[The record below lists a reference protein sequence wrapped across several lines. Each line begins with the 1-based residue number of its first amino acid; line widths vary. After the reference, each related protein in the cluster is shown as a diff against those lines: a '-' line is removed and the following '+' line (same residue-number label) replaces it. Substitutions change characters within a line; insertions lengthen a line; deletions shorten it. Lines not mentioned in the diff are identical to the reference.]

1 MRILAG
7 ISSPS
12 KVDLRQRSLALI
24 DDISAKPLQRFQ
36 LLCLTDL
43 SPPVAKA
50 SLPTKVQFMPAN
62 SSSHPADLTHLA
74 VAGYRSLQQLL
85 LPLAGLTVVCGANG
99 CGKSNLYRSLG
110 LISAAARGDLV
121 AALAAEG
128 GLPALFWA
136 GPQHTSAAMRC
147 GEQPVQGNLRREGAR
162 LRLGFAGKTLSYAI
176 ELGYRADDQTS
187 AFVLD
192 PEIKREWIWAGGPF
206 HPRSLLVQ
214 RSGAV
219 VERCGEGGSSRPLA
233 LEVSPHESLFTAVS
247 DPLEAPEVFQLRNT
261 ILSWRFYDSFRTD
274 RQAPARSG
282 RIATRT
288 PSLAGD
294 GCDLAAAVQTILEI
308 GDRDGLQ
315 AAIADA
321 FPGCRLAVHTAQ
333 PLFRLQ
339 LHQPGLLR
347 PLEAAE
353 LSDGTL
359 RYLLLAAALFSPRL
373 PPLLVL
379 NEPENSLHP
388 DLLLPLARLIG
399 AVAER
404 TQVWVVAHAE
414 ALITALEAT
423 PGCRLLR
430 LERELG
436 ATVLPGQTVLERAAW
451 RWPV

>member
-1 MRILAG
+1 VSRQPT
-7 ISSPS
+7 SPG
-12 KVDLRQRSLALI
+12 
-24 DDISAKPLQRFQ
+24 
-36 LLCLTDL
+36 T
-43 SPPVAKA
+43 PPAA
-50 SLPTKVQFMPAN
+50 I
-62 SSSHPADLTHLA
+62 THLA
-74 VAGYRSLQQLL
+74 VAGYRSLQQLT
-85 LPLAGLTVVCGANG
+85 LPLGGLTLVCGANG
-99 CGKSNLYRSLG
+99 SGKSNLYRSLG
-110 LISAAARGDLV
+110 LIAAAARGDLV

-128 GLPALFWA
+128 GLPAVFWA
-136 GPQHTSAAMRC
+136 GPERTTREMRR
-147 GEQPVQGNLRREGAR
+147 GEQPVQGSSGRREAAR
-162 LRLGFAGKTLSYAI
+162 LRLGIACETLSYAI
-176 ELGYRADDQTS
+176 ELGYRADDHTS

-214 RSGAV
+214 RTGAV
-219 VERCGEGGSSRPLA
+219 VERCGEGGPSRPLA

-294 GCDLAAAVQTILEI
+294 GGDLAAAVQTILEI
-308 GDRDGLQ
+308 GDANAFQD
-315 AAIADA
+315 AIADA
-321 FPGCRLAVHTAQ
+321 FPACRLSVDIAQ
-333 PLFRLQ
+333 PIFRLQ

-347 PLEAAE
+347 PLEATE

-388 DLLLPLARLIG
+388 DLLAPMARLIA

-414 ALITALEAT
+414 ALITALEKS

-436 ATVLPGQTVLERAAW
+436 ATVLQGQTVLERAAW
-451 RWPV
+451 RWPG

>member
-1 MRILAG
+1 MNAR
-7 ISSPS
+7 SP
-12 KVDLRQRSLALI
+12 AL
-24 DDISAKPLQRFQ
+24 S
-36 LLCLTDL
+36 
-43 SPPVAKA
+43 
-50 SLPTKVQFMPAN
+50 
-62 SSSHPADLTHLA
+62 HLA
-74 VAGYRSLQQLL
+74 VNGYRSLQQLS
-85 LPLAGLTVVCGANG
+85 LPLGGLTLVCGANG

-110 LISAAARGDLV
+110 LIAAAARGDLV

-128 GLPALFWA
+128 GLPAVFWA
-136 GPQHTSAAMRC
+136 GPARSSASSRRA
-147 GEQPVQGNLRREGAR
+147 EQPLQGGLRHEAVR
-162 LRLGFAGKTLSYAI
+162 LRLGFAGDALSYAI
-176 ELGYRADDQTS
+176 ELGYRADDQRS

-214 RSGAV
+214 RNGAV
-219 VERCGEGGSSRPLA
+219 VERCGEGRSVPLA
-233 LEVSPHESLFTAVS
+233 LEVASHESLFTAVS
-247 DPLEAPEVFQLRNT
+247 DPLDAPEVFQLRRT

-274 RQAPARSG
+274 RQAPARLG
-282 RIATRT
+282 RLATRT
-288 PSLAGD
+288 PSLSGD
-294 GCDLAAAVQTILEI
+294 GGDLAAAVQTILEI
-308 GDRDGLQ
+308 GDREGLQ

-321 FPGCRLAVHTAQ
+321 FPGCSLAVDTSQ

-339 LHQPGLLR
+339 LSQPGLLR
-347 PLEAAE
+347 PLEASE

-359 RYLLLAAALFSPRL
+359 RYLLLTAALFSPRL

-388 DLLLPLARLIG
+388 DLLAPLARLIA

-414 ALITALEAT
+414 PLIAALSAA

-436 ATVLPGQTVLERAAW
+436 ATLLPGQTVLERAAW
-451 RWPV
+451 RWP

>member
-1 MRILAG
+1 MKALSREPTTSSATAG
-7 ISSPS
+7 
-12 KVDLRQRSLALI
+12 SL
-24 DDISAKPLQRFQ
+24 S
-36 LLCLTDL
+36 
-43 SPPVAKA
+43 
-50 SLPTKVQFMPAN
+50 
-62 SSSHPADLTHLA
+62 HLA
-74 VAGYRSLQQLL
+74 VAGYRSLQQLT
-85 LPLAGLTVVCGANG
+85 LPLGGLTLVCGANG
-99 CGKSNLYRSLG
+99 SGKSNLYRSLG
-110 LISAAARGDLV
+110 LIAAAARGDLV

-128 GLPALFWA
+128 GLPAVFWA
-136 GPQHTSAAMRC
+136 GPERTTREMRR
-147 GEQPVQGNLRREGAR
+147 GEQPVQGSSGRREAAR
-162 LRLGFAGKTLSYAI
+162 LRLGIAGETLSYAI
-176 ELGYRADDQTS
+176 ELGYRADDYTS

-214 RSGAV
+214 RTGAV
-219 VERCGEGGSSRPLA
+219 VERCGEGGPSRPLA

-294 GCDLAAAVQTILEI
+294 GGDLAAAVQTILEI
-308 GDRDGLQ
+308 GDADAFQ
-315 AAIADA
+315 SAIADA
-321 FPGCRLAVHTAQ
+321 FPACRLTVDIAQ
-333 PLFRLQ
+333 PIFRMQ

-347 PLEAAE
+347 PLEATE

-359 RYLLLAAALFSPRL
+359 RYLLLTAALFSPRL

-388 DLLLPLARLIG
+388 DLLAPLARLIA

-451 RWPV
+451 RWPG

>member
-1 MRILAG
+1 MPYRG
-7 ISSPS
+7 E
-12 KVDLRQRSLALI
+12 
-24 DDISAKPLQRFQ
+24 
-36 LLCLTDL
+36 T
-43 SPPVAKA
+43 KA
-50 SLPTKVQFMPAN
+50 PA
-62 SSSHPADLTHLA
+62 LTHLA
-74 VAGYRSLQQLL
+74 VAGYRSLQQLT
-85 LPLAGLTVVCGANG
+85 LPLGGLTLVCGANG
-99 CGKSNLYRSLG
+99 SGKSNLYRSLG
-110 LISAAARGDLV
+110 LIAAAARGDLV

-128 GLPALFWA
+128 GLPAVFWA
-136 GPQHTSAAMRC
+136 GPERTTSAMRR
-147 GEQPVQGNLRREGAR
+147 GEQRVQGSSGRREAAR
-162 LRLGFAGKTLSYAI
+162 LRLGIVGETLSYAI
-176 ELGYRADDQTS
+176 ELGYGADDHTS
-187 AFVLD
+187 AFALD

-214 RSGAV
+214 RSGSV

-233 LEVSPHESLFTAVS
+233 LEVSPHESLFTAAS
-247 DPLEAPEVFQLRNT
+247 DPLEAPEVFQLRRT

-294 GCDLAAAVQTILEI
+294 GGDLAAAVQTILEI
-308 GDRDGLQ
+308 GDADAFQ

-321 FPGCRLAVHTAQ
+321 FPGCHLTVDTSAA
-333 PLFRLQ
+333 LFQLQ

-347 PLEAAE
+347 PLDATE

-373 PPLLVL
+373 PPLMVL

-388 DLLLPLARLIG
+388 DLLAPLARLIA

-414 ALITALEAT
+414 ALISSLETT

-436 ATVLPGQTVLERAAW
+436 ATLLPGQTVLERAAW
-451 RWPV
+451 RWPA

>member
-1 MRILAG
+1 M
-7 ISSPS
+7 
-12 KVDLRQRSLALI
+12 KAL
-24 DDISAKPLQRFQ
+24 SRE
-36 LLCLTDL
+36 
-43 SPPVAKA
+43 
-50 SLPTKVQFMPAN
+50 PTK
-62 SSSHPADLTHLA
+62 SSATAGSLTHLA
-74 VAGYRSLQQLL
+74 VAGYRSLQQLT
-85 LPLAGLTVVCGANG
+85 LPLGGLTLVCGANG
-99 CGKSNLYRSLG
+99 SGKSNLYRSLG
-110 LISAAARGDLV
+110 LIAAAARGDLV

-128 GLPALFWA
+128 GLPAVFWA
-136 GPQHTSAAMRC
+136 GPERTTREMRR
-147 GEQPVQGNLRREGAR
+147 GEQPVQGSSGRREAAR
-162 LRLGFAGKTLSYAI
+162 LRLGIACETLSYAI
-176 ELGYRADDQTS
+176 ELGYRADDHTS

-214 RSGAV
+214 RTGAV
-219 VERCGEGGSSRPLA
+219 VERCGEGGPSRPLA

-294 GCDLAAAVQTILEI
+294 GGDLAAAVQTILEI
-308 GDRDGLQ
+308 GDADAFQ
-315 AAIADA
+315 DAIADA
-321 FPGCRLAVHTAQ
+321 FPACRLTVDIAQ
-333 PLFRLQ
+333 PIFRLQ

-347 PLEAAE
+347 PLEATE

-388 DLLLPLARLIG
+388 DLLAPLARLIA

-436 ATVLPGQTVLERAAW
+436 ATVLPGQTMLERAAW
-451 RWPV
+451 RWPG

>member
-1 MRILAG
+1 MPDRG
-7 ISSPS
+7 NTQSP
-12 KVDLRQRSLALI
+12 A
-24 DDISAKPLQRFQ
+24 
-36 LLCLTDL
+36 
-43 SPPVAKA
+43 
-50 SLPTKVQFMPAN
+50 
-62 SSSHPADLTHLA
+62 LTHLA
-74 VAGYRSLQQLL
+74 VAGYRSLQQLT
-85 LPLAGLTVVCGANG
+85 LPLGGLTLVCGANG

-110 LISAAARGDLV
+110 LIAAAARGDLV

-128 GLPALFWA
+128 GLPAVFWA
-136 GPQHTSAAMRC
+136 GPERTTREMRRS
-147 GEQPVQGNLRREGAR
+147 EQPVQGSSGRRQAAR
-162 LRLGFAGKTLSYAI
+162 LRLGIACETLSYAI

-214 RSGAV
+214 RTGAV
-219 VERCGEGGSSRPLA
+219 VERCGEGGPSRPLA

-294 GCDLAAAVQTILEI
+294 GGDLAAAVQTILEI
-308 GDRDGLQ
+308 GDGDAFQ

-321 FPGCRLAVHTAQ
+321 FPACRLTVDIAQ
-333 PLFRLQ
+333 PIFRLQ

-347 PLEAAE
+347 ALEATE

-388 DLLLPLARLIG
+388 DLLAPLARLIA

-404 TQVWVVAHAE
+404 TQVWVVAHAK

-451 RWPV
+451 RWPG

>member
-1 MRILAG
+1 M
-7 ISSPS
+7 PS
-12 KVDLRQRSLALI
+12 KGPTQ
-24 DDISAKPLQRFQ
+24 
-36 LLCLTDL
+36 
-43 SPPVAKA
+43 PPA
-50 SLPTKVQFMPAN
+50 
-62 SSSHPADLTHLA
+62 LTHLA
-74 VAGYRSLQQLL
+74 VAGYRSLQQLT
-85 LPLAGLTVVCGANG
+85 LPLGGLTLVCGANG
-99 CGKSNLYRSLG
+99 CGKSILYRSLG
-110 LISAAARGDLV
+110 LIAAAARGDLV

-128 GLPALFWA
+128 GLPAVFWA
-136 GPQHTSAAMRC
+136 GPARTTAAMGR
-147 GEQPVQGNLRREGAR
+147 GEIPVQGSVRREAAR
-162 LRLGFAGKTLSYAI
+162 LRLGLAGETLSYAI
-176 ELGYRADDQTS
+176 ELGYRADDLGS
-187 AFVLD
+187 AFALD

-214 RSGAV
+214 RSGSV
-219 VERCGEGGSSRPLA
+219 VERCGEGGPSRPLA

-247 DPLEAPEVFQLRNT
+247 DPLEAPEVFQLRHT

-294 GCDLAAAVQTILEI
+294 GGDLAAALQTILEI

-321 FPGCRLAVHTAQ
+321 FPGCRLSVDINQ
-333 PLFRLQ
+333 PIFRLQ

-347 PLEAAE
+347 PLEAPE

-388 DLLLPLARLIG
+388 DLLAPLARLIV

-414 ALITALEAT
+414 ILITALEA
-423 PGCRLLR
+423 GSDCRLLR
-430 LERELG
+430 LEQELG

-451 RWPV
+451 RWPA

>member
-1 MRILAG
+1 MPDRG
-7 ISSPS
+7 NTQSP
-12 KVDLRQRSLALI
+12 A
-24 DDISAKPLQRFQ
+24 
-36 LLCLTDL
+36 
-43 SPPVAKA
+43 
-50 SLPTKVQFMPAN
+50 
-62 SSSHPADLTHLA
+62 LTHLA
-74 VAGYRSLQQLL
+74 VAGYRSLQQLT
-85 LPLAGLTVVCGANG
+85 LPLGGLTLVCGANG

-110 LISAAARGDLV
+110 LIAAAARGDLV

-128 GLPALFWA
+128 GLPAVFWA
-136 GPQHTSAAMRC
+136 GPERTTREMRRS
-147 GEQPVQGNLRREGAR
+147 EQPVQGSSGRRQAAR
-162 LRLGFAGKTLSYAI
+162 LRLGIACETLSYAI

-214 RSGAV
+214 RTGAV
-219 VERCGEGGSSRPLA
+219 VERCGEGGPSRPLA

-294 GCDLAAAVQTILEI
+294 GGDLAAAVQTILEI
-308 GDRDGLQ
+308 GDGDAFQ

-321 FPGCRLAVHTAQ
+321 FPACRLTVDIAQ
-333 PLFRLQ
+333 PIFRLQ

-347 PLEAAE
+347 ALEATE

-388 DLLLPLARLIG
+388 DLLAPLARLIA

-414 ALITALEAT
+414 ALITALEDS

-451 RWPV
+451 RWPS

>member
-1 MRILAG
+1 VSRQPT
-7 ISSPS
+7 SPG
-12 KVDLRQRSLALI
+12 
-24 DDISAKPLQRFQ
+24 
-36 LLCLTDL
+36 T
-43 SPPVAKA
+43 PPAA
-50 SLPTKVQFMPAN
+50 I
-62 SSSHPADLTHLA
+62 THLA
-74 VAGYRSLQQLL
+74 VAGYRSLQQLT
-85 LPLAGLTVVCGANG
+85 LPLGGLTLVCGANG
-99 CGKSNLYRSLG
+99 SGKSNLYRSLG
-110 LISAAARGDLV
+110 LIAAAARGDLV

-128 GLPALFWA
+128 GLPAVFWA
-136 GPQHTSAAMRC
+136 GPERTTREMRR
-147 GEQPVQGNLRREGAR
+147 GEQPVQGSSGRREAAR
-162 LRLGFAGKTLSYAI
+162 LRLGIACETLSYAI
-176 ELGYRADDQTS
+176 ELGYRADDHTS

-214 RSGAV
+214 RTGAV
-219 VERCGEGGSSRPLA
+219 VERCGEGGPSRPLA
-233 LEVSPHESLFTAVS
+233 LEVSPHESLFSAVS

-294 GCDLAAAVQTILEI
+294 GGDLAAAVQTILEI
-308 GDRDGLQ
+308 GDAD
-315 AAIADA
+315 AFKDAIADA
-321 FPGCRLAVHTAQ
+321 FPACRLSVDIAQ
-333 PLFRLQ
+333 PIFRLQ

-347 PLEAAE
+347 PLEVTE

-388 DLLLPLARLIG
+388 DLLAPLERLIA

-414 ALITALEAT
+414 ALVTALEKS

-451 RWPV
+451 RWPG

>member
-1 MRILAG
+1 MN
-7 ISSPS
+7 
-12 KVDLRQRSLALI
+12 
-24 DDISAKPLQRFQ
+24 
-36 LLCLTDL
+36 
-43 SPPVAKA
+43 
-50 SLPTKVQFMPAN
+50 N
-62 SSSHPADLTHLA
+62 SLTHLA
-74 VAGYRSLQQLL
+74 VAGYRSLQQLT
-85 LPLAGLTVVCGANG
+85 LPLGGQSPGGITLVCGANG

-110 LISAAARGDLV
+110 LVAAAARGGLV

-128 GLPALFWA
+128 GLPAVFWA
-136 GPQHTSAAMRC
+136 GPERTSSAMRR
-147 GEQPVQGNLRREGAR
+147 GEQPVQGSGLRREAAR
-162 LRLGFAGKTLSYAI
+162 LRLGIAGASLSYAI
-176 ELGYRADDQTS
+176 ELGYRAEDHTS

-214 RSGAV
+214 RHGWV
-219 VERCGEGGSSRPLA
+219 VERCGEGGLAVPIA

-247 DPLEAPEVFQLRNT
+247 DPLEAPEVFQLRRT

-274 RQAPARSG
+274 RQAPARRG

-288 PSLAGD
+288 PSLAAD
-294 GCDLAAAVQTILEI
+294 GADLAAAVQTILEI
-308 GDRDGLQ
+308 GDGDGFQ

-321 FPGCRLAVHTAQ
+321 FPGCRLTVDTGA
-333 PLFRLQ
+333 PLFRLE

-347 PLEAAE
+347 PLEATE

-388 DLLLPLARLIG
+388 DLLAPLARLI
-399 AVAER
+399 ATVAER

-414 ALITALEAT
+414 PLITALAKT
-423 PGCRLLR
+423 PGCALLR

-436 ATVLPGQTVLERAAW
+436 ATLLPGQTALERAAW
-451 RWPV
+451 RWPA

>member
-1 MRILAG
+1 VKALSREPTTSSATAG
-7 ISSPS
+7 
-12 KVDLRQRSLALI
+12 SL
-24 DDISAKPLQRFQ
+24 S
-36 LLCLTDL
+36 
-43 SPPVAKA
+43 
-50 SLPTKVQFMPAN
+50 
-62 SSSHPADLTHLA
+62 HLA
-74 VAGYRSLQQLL
+74 VAGYRSLQQLT
-85 LPLAGLTVVCGANG
+85 LPLGGLTLVCGANG
-99 CGKSNLYRSLG
+99 SGKSNLYRSLG
-110 LISAAARGDLV
+110 LIAAAARGDLV

-128 GLPALFWA
+128 GLPAVFWA
-136 GPQHTSAAMRC
+136 GPERTTREMRR
-147 GEQPVQGNLRREGAR
+147 GEQPMQGSSGRREAAR
-162 LRLGFAGKTLSYAI
+162 LRLGIAGETLSYAI
-176 ELGYRADDQTS
+176 ELGYRADDYTS

-214 RSGAV
+214 RTGAV
-219 VERCGEGGSSRPLA
+219 VERCGEGGLSRPLA

-294 GCDLAAAVQTILEI
+294 GGDLAAAVQTILEI
-308 GDRDGLQ
+308 GDADAFQ
-315 AAIADA
+315 SAIADA
-321 FPGCRLAVHTAQ
+321 FPACRLTVDIAQ
-333 PLFRLQ
+333 PIFRMQ

-347 PLEAAE
+347 PLEATE

-359 RYLLLAAALFSPRL
+359 RYLLLTAALFSPRL

-388 DLLLPLARLIG
+388 DLLAPLARLIA

-451 RWPV
+451 RWPG

>member
-1 MRILAG
+1 MPDRG
-7 ISSPS
+7 NTQSP
-12 KVDLRQRSLALI
+12 A
-24 DDISAKPLQRFQ
+24 
-36 LLCLTDL
+36 
-43 SPPVAKA
+43 
-50 SLPTKVQFMPAN
+50 
-62 SSSHPADLTHLA
+62 LTHLA
-74 VAGYRSLQQLL
+74 VAGYRSLQQLT
-85 LPLAGLTVVCGANG
+85 LPLGGLTLVCGANG

-110 LISAAARGDLV
+110 LIAAAARGDLV

-128 GLPALFWA
+128 GLPAVFWA
-136 GPQHTSAAMRC
+136 GPERTTREMRRS
-147 GEQPVQGNLRREGAR
+147 EQPVQGSSGRRQAAR
-162 LRLGFAGKTLSYAI
+162 LRLGIACETLSYAI

-214 RSGAV
+214 RTGAV
-219 VERCGEGGSSRPLA
+219 VERCGEGGPSRPLA

-294 GCDLAAAVQTILEI
+294 GGDLAAAVQTILEI
-308 GDRDGLQ
+308 GDGDAFQ

-321 FPGCRLAVHTAQ
+321 FPACRLTVDIAQ
-333 PLFRLQ
+333 PIFRLQ

-347 PLEAAE
+347 ALEATE

-388 DLLLPLARLIG
+388 DLLAPLARLIA

-414 ALITALEAT
+414 ALITALGAT

-451 RWPV
+451 RWPG

>member
-1 MRILAG
+1 
-7 ISSPS
+7 
-12 KVDLRQRSLALI
+12 
-24 DDISAKPLQRFQ
+24 
-36 LLCLTDL
+36 
-43 SPPVAKA
+43 
-50 SLPTKVQFMPAN
+50 
-62 SSSHPADLTHLA
+62 
-74 VAGYRSLQQLL
+74 VAGYRSLQQLS
-85 LPLAGLTVVCGANG
+85 LPLGGLTLVCGANG

-110 LISAAARGDLV
+110 LIAAAARGDLV

-128 GLPALFWA
+128 GLPAVFWA
-136 GPQHTSAAMRC
+136 GPERS
-147 GEQPVQGNLRREGAR
+147 REAAR
-162 LRLGFAGKTLSYAI
+162 LRLGFAGPTLAYAI
-176 ELGYRADDQTS
+176 ELGYRADDQQS

-214 RSGAV
+214 RTGAV
-219 VERCGEGGSSRPLA
+219 VERCGEGNRRQPIA
-233 LEVSPHESLFTAVS
+233 LEVSAHESLFTAVS
-247 DPLEAPEVFQLRNT
+247 DPLEAPEVFQLRRT

-274 RQAPARSG
+274 RLAPARSG

-288 PSLAGD
+288 ASLAGD
-294 GCDLAAAVQTILEI
+294 GGDLAAAVQTILEI
-308 GDRDGLQ
+308 GDREAFK

-321 FPGCRLAVHTAQ
+321 FPGCRLTVDTTA
-333 PLFRLQ
+333 PVFRLQ

-347 PLEAAE
+347 PLDATE

-359 RYLLLAAALFSPRL
+359 RYLLLVAALFSPRL

-388 DLLLPLARLIG
+388 DLLPPLARLIT

-414 ALITALEAT
+414 LLIAALAGS
-423 PGCRLLR
+423 PGCTLRR

-436 ATVLPGQTVLERAAW
+436 ATVLPGQTVLERATW
-451 RWPV
+451 RWP